1 VRVIASVDEFRG
13 ARRAWDAGGQRVG
26 LVPTMGYLHEGH
38 LRLID
43 AARQRSDVVVVSV
56 FVNPLQFG
64 PSEDFASYPRDLERD
79 RTLAAGRG
87 ATLLFAPGTEV
98 MYPADSEMRVVPGPT
113 AERWEGAARPG
124 HFVGVLTVVAK
135 LFNVTVP
142 HVACFGQKDY
152 QQLTL
157 IRRMVRDLNWPV
169 EIVGVPTVREAD
181 GLAMSSRNVYL
192 SPEERQE
199 ALSLSRGLSAAHDA
213 WRAGQSEAA
222 TLEGA
227 VRNVVEVCPRVSLEY
242 IAVVD
247 PDTLEPL
254 ARVDDRSVIAVAAR
268 VGRTRLIDNI
278 ILGAGLSGSTSPEA
292 C

>member
-1 VRVIASVDEFRG
+1 
-13 ARRAWDAGGQRVG
+13 
-26 LVPTMGYLHEGH
+26 
-38 LRLID
+38 
-43 AARQRSDVVVVSV
+43 
-56 FVNPLQFG
+56 
-64 PSEDFASYPRDLERD
+64 
-79 RTLAAGRG
+79 
-87 ATLLFAPGTEV
+87 
-98 MYPADSEMRVVPGPT
+98 
-113 AERWEGAARPG
+113 
-124 HFVGVLTVVAK
+124 VVAK